1 MPHSLH
7 ASPAAVAPGI
17 ADYII
22 VVSTEDDFH
31 ANYHHFAEKV
41 NRKLR
46 AGYQLHGPPFNIDH
60 TLCQT
65 MVRSGDVPPS
75 GSTTMFIKRPDHTG

>member
-1 MPHSLH
+1 MPHSTL

-65 MVRSGDVPPS
+65 MVRPEGMADTAFYQKTV
-75 GSTTMFIKRPDHTG
+75 IANQ